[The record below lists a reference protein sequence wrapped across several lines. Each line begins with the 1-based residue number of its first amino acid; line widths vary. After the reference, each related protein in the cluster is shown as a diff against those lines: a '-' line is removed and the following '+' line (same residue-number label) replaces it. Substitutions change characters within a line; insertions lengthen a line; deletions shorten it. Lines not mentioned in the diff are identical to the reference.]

1 LIIKVKIQLIGV
13 SNQDFPNNF
22 EYVEGNQFTVQ
33 QVLFRVIDRQN
44 NSLAD
49 ILFKDG
55 NLKKEFSVL
64 LNGTNVVSLPD
75 KYQTILS
82 DGDEI
87 IITIQITG
95 G

>member
-1 LIIKVKIQLIGV
+1 
-13 SNQDFPNNF
+13 
-22 EYVEGNQFTVQ
+22 
-33 QVLFRVIDRQN
+33 VIDGQN
-44 NSLAD
+44 SSLAD

-75 KYQTILS
+75 KYQTILN
-82 DGDEI
+82 DGDEL